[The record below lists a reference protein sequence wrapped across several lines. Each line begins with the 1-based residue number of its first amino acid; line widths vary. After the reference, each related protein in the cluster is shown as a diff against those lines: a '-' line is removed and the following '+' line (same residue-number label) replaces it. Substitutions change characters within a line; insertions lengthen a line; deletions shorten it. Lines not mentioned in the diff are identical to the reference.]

1 MNSKKV
7 RKKFLKYF
15 TKKGHKVVSSS
26 SLITDDPSVLFT
38 TAGMQQFKANFLG
51 ESHVLGKRVTSIQK
65 CLRTSDIEE
74 VGDESHLTFFEML
87 GSFSFGDYWKK
98 EAIDMAEEFLVKKC
112 KLNKDKLYFT
122 YFKGEGDIPEDA
134 ESKDLLKGKKTFGC
148 GKEDNFWGPTG
159 NKGPC
164 GPTVEIH
171 YELKGSCGDNCDI
184 NCDCGRFVEIWNLV
198 FNQYYQD
205 ENGNL
210 AELEQKGVDTGM
222 GFERLVTVLQK
233 KNSVYQT
240 DLFNKF
246 LQQYTK
252 EHRIIADHMRA
263 SLFLIAEGIEPS
275 KTDKGYILRRLIRR
289 IVRINK
295 LTNIDYIQLGK
306 DMINYYK
313 DIYPELIEEKIIPVI
328 EKEVEMFNKILEGAE
343 TIIIEKASQVIDS
356 DHVNGYLTGSM
367 MFDLYSTK
375 GIPRTTIEEIA
386 KTKEIPINNPE
397 DFDKIQKEHQKKSR
411 AGIEK
416 KFGGV
421 GKDAGENAKKLHTAT
436 HLLHKALRD
445 LLGEDVQQMGSD
457 ITEER
462 LRFDFSFDRK
472 LTEEELKSVEDKI
485 NKVIG
490 QSLEVVKEEMKLE
503 EALKSGAMSFF
514 KEKYPDVVNV
524 YSIGDYSKEI
534 CAGPHVNNTKEING
548 VIIKKQESIGKGIKR
563 IKAVI
568 K

>member
-7 RKKFLKYF
+7 RKKFLKYYA
-15 TKKGHKVVSSS
+15 KKGHKVVGSS

-51 ESHVLGKRVTSIQK
+51 ESHPLGKRVTSIQK

-87 GSFSFGDYWKK
+87 GNFSFGDYWKK
-98 EAIDMAEEFLVKKC
+98 EAIEMAEEFLVKKC
-112 KLNKDKLYFT
+112 KLDKNKLYFT
-122 YFKGEGDIPEDA
+122 YFKGEGDIAEDIEA
-134 ESKDLLKGKKTFGC
+134 KELLSGKKTFGC

-171 YELKGSCGDNCDI
+171 YELRESCGEDCDI
-184 NCDCGRFVEIWNLV
+184 YCDCGRFEEIWNLV
-198 FNQYYQD
+198 FNQYYKD

-210 AELEQKGVDTGM
+210 TELEQKGIDTGM

-252 EHRIIADHMRA
+252 EHRVIADHMRA

-295 LTNIDYIQLGK
+295 LTNIDYIQLAK

-313 DIYPELIEEKIIPVI
+313 GIYPELVEDKIIPVI
-328 EKEVEMFNKILEGAE
+328 KQEVEVFNKILEGAE
-343 TIIIEKASQVIDS
+343 EIVIEVAQKGHI
-356 DHVNGYLTGSM
+356 TGADI
-367 MFDLYSTK
+367 FDLYSTK
-375 GIPRTTIEEIA
+375 GIPKSTIKDIAQAKNIEI
-386 KTKEIPINNPE
+386 KDIE
-397 DFDKIQKEHQKKSR
+397 DFDKIKTEHQEKSR
-411 AGIEK
+411 AGLEK

-421 GKDAGENAKKLHTAT
+421 GKDAGENAIRLHTAT

-472 LTEEELKSVEDKI
+472 LNEEELKSIEDKI

-490 QSLEVVKEEMKLE
+490 QSLEVTKEEMKLE
-503 EALKSGAMSFF
+503 DALKSGAMSFF

>member
-7 RKKFLKYF
+7 RKNFLKYF
-15 TKKGHKVVSSS
+15 MEKGHKVVSSS

-51 ESHVLGKRVTSIQK
+51 ESHVLGKRVASIQK

-122 YFKGEGDIPEDA
+122 YFKGGGDIPEDT

-198 FNQYYQD
+198 FNQYCQD

-210 AELEQKGVDTGM
+210 TELGQKGVDTGM

-328 EKEVEMFNKILEGAE
+328 EKEVKIFNKILEGAE
-343 TIIIEKASQVIDS
+343 TIIIEKASQTIDL
-356 DHVNGYLTGSM
+356 DYINGYLTGSM

-375 GIPRTTIEEIA
+375 GIPKTTIEEVA
-386 KTKEIPINNPE
+386 KIKEIPINNPE
-397 DFDKIQKEHQKKSR
+397 EFDKIQKEHQEKSR

-421 GKDAGENAKKLHTAT
+421 GKNVGENAKKLHTAT

-445 LLGEDVQQMGSD
+445 FLGDDVQQMGSD

-485 NKVIG
+485 NEVIG
-490 QSLEVVKEEMKLE
+490 QSLEVIKEEMKLE

-548 VIIKKQESIGKGIKR
+548 VIIKKQE
-563 IKAVI
+563 
-568 K
+568 